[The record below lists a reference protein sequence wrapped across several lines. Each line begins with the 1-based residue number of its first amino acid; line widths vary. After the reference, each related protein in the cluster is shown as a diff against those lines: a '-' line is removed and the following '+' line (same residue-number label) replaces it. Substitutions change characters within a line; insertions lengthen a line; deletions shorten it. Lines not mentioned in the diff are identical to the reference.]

1 MRKGIE
7 NDKTDFTNSIM
18 AVPDRIGRTF
28 GSILDRQIAVAGS
41 GEADH
46 ADSNRCLVCQYA
58 AMDVE
63 GKGAIA

>member
-1 MRKGIE
+1 
-7 NDKTDFTNSIM
+7 M
-18 AVPDRIGRTF
+18 AVLDRIGRTF
-28 GSILDRQIAVAGS
+28 GSVPDRQIAVAGS

-63 GKGAIA
+63 RKGAIA